1 MVTSKVYYL
10 PKGTEPTDEVV
21 NNLIS
26 STQRE
31 KNMQNYEALYGYYM
45 SMPVT
50 ERPAPHD
57 IRVVVGHARY
67 ITKINVGYLLGN
79 PVQYLASEGVDIEPL
94 DLLYRNQT
102 ISTLDVELATDASI
116 FGHAFERVYTDKEGN
131 SRSAK
136 IDPRNIILAYDD
148 TVEHNKLFAI
158 IYTQS
163 YRADGTE
170 IKGQYE
176 CTILTD
182 TMIKERVLKNK
193 TLVASDDDE
202 DIEHSYGEVPVIEYV
217 NSSDRMGDFEPVVSL
232 IDAYNILQS
241 DRVIDR
247 ERLVDAFLMVS
258 GASFTPE
265 QQKALKEGR
274 IVSGIPADAEMKYI
288 IKNINEADADVLRET
303 LMADIHKISM
313 TPDMSDKNFLG
324 NSSGVALLFKLLP
337 FEDHI
342 KDKERYF
349 ENGLMDRFRMYN
361 RILAA
366 IGKMQIVKPA
376 DIDATFK
383 RALPQND
390 LEISQMINN
399 LVGIVDRETLVSRL
413 SFVQDAKETVE
424 LANKEDDED
433 LELGNYGTDKPDNH
447 SEDHKTSTFE
457 DKE

>member
-21 NNLIS
+21 NGLIN

-31 KNMQNYEALYGYYM
+31 RNVENYDALYAYYM
-45 SMPVT
+45 TKPVT

-57 IRVVVGHARY
+57 IRVIVGHARY

-79 PVQYLASEGVDIEPL
+79 PVQYLASDGIDLKPL
-94 DLLYRNQT
+94 DSLYSNQT
-102 ISTLDVELATDASI
+102 ISNLDVELATDASI
-116 FGHAFERVYTDKEGN
+116 FGHAFERVYTNKEGK

-163 YRADGTE
+163 YNTDGTE
-170 IKGQYE
+170 IRGQYE

-182 TMIKERVLKNK
+182 TLIKERVLKDK
-193 TLVASDDDE
+193 TLVSADNSE
-202 DIEHSYGEVPVIEYV
+202 DIQHSYGEVPVIEYV
-217 NSSDRMGDFEPVVSL
+217 NGSDRMGDFEPVVSL

-247 ERLVDAFLMVS
+247 ERLVDAFLMIS

-274 IVSGIPADAEMKYI
+274 IVSGLPADAEMKYI

-303 LMADIHKISM
+303 LMSDIHKISM
-313 TPDMSDKNFLG
+313 TPDMSDKNFVG

-342 KDKERYF
+342 KEKERYF

-366 IGKMQIVKPA
+366 IGKMKAVELA
-376 DIDATFK
+376 DIDAVFK

-424 LANKEDDED
+424 LASKEDDGD
-433 LELGNYGTDKPDNH
+433 LNLGNYGTG
-447 SEDHKTSTFE
+447 
-457 DKE
+457 KE